1 MKFINQARKYGAAV
15 TGSVGLAVF
24 SIEASA
30 ASVLTAAD
38 KTAITDG
45 FTGLT
50 DTVKDIVSVSW
61 APMLIIV
68 AVLAAPSIVKKIVS
82 IAKS

>member
-1 MKFINQARKYGAAV
+1 MFRAKKFLAGAV
-15 TGSVGLAVF
+15 TGLGGLVVTMH
-24 SIEASA
+24 ASA

-68 AVLAAPSIVKKIVS
+68 AVLAAPSIVKKIVA